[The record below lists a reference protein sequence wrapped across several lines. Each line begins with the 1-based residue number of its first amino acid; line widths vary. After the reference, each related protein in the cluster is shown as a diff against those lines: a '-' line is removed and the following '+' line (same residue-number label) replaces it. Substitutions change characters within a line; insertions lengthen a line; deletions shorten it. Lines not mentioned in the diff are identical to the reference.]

1 MKKSIFYFLPMI
13 ALAGCTSSDLT
24 GDQREP
30 VIVGDQEIVLSSGVG
45 EQPVAES
52 RAVINAALPAAGLD
66 VAIIRLDETG
76 SPKAFPAWATVAT
89 ADVLSAHVDAT
100 SKAVAFNDGATP
112 PVAKPQYYL
121 ANGNQTRLQGF
132 YPKDGTVASGV
143 ITWTIDGAND
153 IMVSNYADG
162 DKTAKF
168 GNAKTLTFEHLLT
181 QIIVKAYGTSQGA
194 LDNWGNIKK
203 ISIKDQNLTCRY
215 TLASGAVGNGFFS
228 GKTGTSHLPI
238 IMKKTDDT
246 SLSPDYAADGSGLA
260 FDYDNNK
267 TKATVC
273 GYAMFQPAAA
283 NTVTLIIETAK
294 GGTIEKPI
302 TQELEKGY
310 AYNVILKFTT
320 TDIVPEVAISAWKTG
335 TDIEIEM

>member
-45 EQPVAES
+45 EQPVADS
-52 RAVINAALPAAGLD
+52 RAVINATLPTAGLD

-76 SPKAFPAWATVAT
+76 VPKAFPAWNTVTT
-89 ADVLSAHVDAT
+89 ANVLSAHVDAT
-100 SKAVAFNDGATP
+100 SGQVAFNDGATP

-121 ANGNQTRLQGF
+121 ANGNKTRLQGF
-132 YPKDGTVASGV
+132 YPKDGTVASEV

-162 DKTAKF
+162 DKTTKF
-168 GNAKTLTFEHLLT
+168 GNTNKLTFEHLLT

-215 TLASGAVGNGFFS
+215 TLADGAVGNGFFS

-260 FDYDNNK
+260 FDYDNSK

>member
-45 EQPVAES
+45 EQPVADS
-52 RAVINAALPAAGLD
+52 RAVINTTLPTAGLD

-76 SPKAFPAWATVAT
+76 DPKDFPGWNMVGT
-89 ADVLSAHVDAT
+89 ANVLSAHVDAT
-100 SKAVAFNDGATP
+100 TGQVAFNDGATP

-121 ANGNQTRLQGF
+121 ANGNKTRLQGF

-215 TLASGAVGNGFFS
+215 TLSNGAVGNGFFS

-283 NTVTLIIETAK
+283 GTVTLIIETAK